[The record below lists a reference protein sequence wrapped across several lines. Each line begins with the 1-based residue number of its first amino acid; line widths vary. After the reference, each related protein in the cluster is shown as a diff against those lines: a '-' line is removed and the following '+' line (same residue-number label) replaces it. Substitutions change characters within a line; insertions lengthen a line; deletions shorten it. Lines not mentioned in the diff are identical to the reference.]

1 MPIDTSALAQL
12 KAKYKTD
19 RKALKTG
26 TAATSSGGGV
36 PTNAGLGGVVG
47 ADGQIDIA
55 ALLAQIQGQ
64 YDTANTRNE
73 ARLSEIKNLYGATYD
88 AAEKDLEGLGA
99 TRTQEIKQQEAQD
112 LGGIDANAVSRGI
125 YGLTTLDALKNQRKT
140 ETQKSLNDLGE
151 RISTTRSGL
160 RERRAQG
167 LAGVIERVSDEGPDT
182 GALYGLIG
190 QASAQR
196 SEATARKEAAAER
209 KLELDDLQKRY
220 DEILKKQSRTGYWS
234 FGSWLPGGR
243 QWIDTSAPGVNA

>member
-1 MPIDTSALAQL
+1 MPTDTSALAKL
-12 KAKYKTD
+12 KLKYKSD
-19 RKALKTG
+19 VKALKSG
-26 TAATSSGGGV
+26 TAAPAAA

-64 YDTANTRNE
+64 YATANTRNE
-73 ARLSEIKNLYGATYD
+73 SRLAEIRNLYGATYD

-112 LGGIDANAVSRGI
+112 LGGINADAVSRGI
-125 YGLTTLDALKNQRKT
+125 YGLTTLDALMNQRKT
-140 ETQKSLNDLGE
+140 ATQKSLNARGE
-151 RISTTRSGL
+151 RISTTRSGR

-196 SEATARKEAAAER
+196 SEAAARKEAAAER

-234 FGSWLPGGR
+234 FWSGLPGGR
-243 QWIDTSAPGVNA
+243 QWIDTTAPGVNA